1 MCGGSKTTSVS
12 AKTEEF
18 YAAGKKDYG
27 DLPSLAVGDKVERT
41 EDGMADLP
49 DPNRNKRKKAHKKRF
64 AKEMKKEA
72 SRQSYE
78 KSMSRHRSLLKP
90 Y

>member
-27 DLPSLAVGDKVERT
+27 DLPSLAVGDKVKRT
-41 EDGMADLP
+41 EDGMADIP
-49 DPNRNKRKKAHKKRF
+49 DPSRKRRSDKNRETMVRGLAKQTKNKDLA
-64 AKEMKKEA
+64 
-72 SRQSYE
+72 
-78 KSMSRHRSLLKP
+78 RSLLMP
-90 Y
+90 YSK